1 MIITISGNIASGKST
16 VGDALAKMIKFKRY
30 SSGNFM
36 RKMAK
41 KKGISLQELGRQAEK
56 DINIDREIDEWIIS
70 ISKKHDNFII
80 DSRLAWYFIP
90 NSFKV
95 YLHAG
100 SGEQLRRIKL
110 DLAKKKR
117 GDEEIKVNE
126 ETKDSEKIKKQ
137 KNSSNL
143 EKEILKKVKQRDKSE
158 RDRYEKYYGI
168 NFHDKKF
175 YDLWLD
181 TNNMTIDDCAVEIR
195 KVLKKKKLI

>member
-56 DINIDREIDEWIIS
+56 NINIDREIDEWIIS
-70 ISKKHDNFII
+70 LSKKHDNFII
-80 DSRLAWYFIP
+80 DSRLAWHFIP
-90 NSFKV
+90 GSFKI

-100 SGEQLRRIKL
+100 PKEQLRRIKL

-117 GDEEIKVNE
+117 GDEEIKDE
-126 ETKDSEKIKKQ
+126 EIK
-137 KNSSNL
+137 
-143 EKEILKKVKQRDKSE
+143 
-158 RDRYEKYYGI
+158 
-168 NFHDKKF
+168 
-175 YDLWLD
+175 
-181 TNNMTIDDCAVEIR
+181 NNP
-195 KVLKKKKLI
+195 K